1 MKDQF
6 VITLLLFGGSMKRNS
21 PLSLFP
27 LSLDSYRS
35 AAKITLT
42 HFGAVAATRQLHRN
56 NASTNHWGHC
66 WTDCWYR
73 NWPTTTWTF
82 AFYFINLWI
91 ILFRTH
97 VHANFALSFWLTR
110 SPWNKFEYRFRRRP
124 ILLVTNSELSAGT
137 TCTRLATRSLT
148 NKPHRPSSQAM
159 WRWRRRW
166 CMLGVVGAVA

>member
-56 NASTNHWGHC
+56 KTHPQTTGDTVGLIAGIEIDQRQLELLPST
-66 WTDCWYR
+66 
-73 NWPTTTWTF
+73 
-82 AFYFINLWI
+82 L
-91 ILFRTH
+91 
-97 VHANFALSFWLTR
+97 
-110 SPWNKFEYRFRRRP
+110 
-124 ILLVTNSELSAGT
+124 
-137 TCTRLATRSLT
+137 
-148 NKPHRPSSQAM
+148 
-159 WRWRRRW
+159 
-166 CMLGVVGAVA
+166 